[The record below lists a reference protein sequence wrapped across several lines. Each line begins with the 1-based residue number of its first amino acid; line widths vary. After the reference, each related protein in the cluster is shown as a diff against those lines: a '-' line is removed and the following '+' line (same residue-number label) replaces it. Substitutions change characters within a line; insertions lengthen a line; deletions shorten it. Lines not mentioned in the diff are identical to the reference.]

1 METQE
6 NKINPEN
13 NEIQNIPKEEI
24 KSNSQEQNNNIKA
37 FTKPTERLKTK
48 DVTNVKG
55 DHFEDYKLS
64 PELLKGIYEKG
75 YDTPSPVQEEV
86 IPVALERKNIIA
98 RAKNGTGKTGSFV
111 IPILQLIKTNMN
123 NINSIQALIL
133 VPTRELALQISSTV
147 KEIGKYLNVQ
157 CMVSTGGTNL
167 KEDIHRLRN
176 QTAPVHVVVG
186 TPGRVLDLSYKGIM
200 NLSKCSILVLD
211 EADKLLS
218 KDFQKTVENI
228 IKNLPSLK
236 QTMLFSATFPL
247 DVRNFQQKYMSNSV
261 LKNLMEELTLFG
273 VTQYYTYI
281 EEKLKLNC
289 LHTLF
294 QKLEIN
300 QAIIF
305 CNTTKRVKLLAKKV
319 FEMGMSC
326 FFIHA
331 QMDQQ
336 ERNKVFHDFRNNA
349 CRCLVST
356 DLMTRG
362 IDIPNVNVVFNFD
375 FPKNSETYL
384 HRIGRSGRFGHLGI
398 AISFVTDD
406 DVKNYY
412 TIKKELD
419 TDIEPMPQNIDRN
432 KYAI

>member
-1 METQE
+1 
-6 NKINPEN
+6 
-13 NEIQNIPKEEI
+13 
-24 KSNSQEQNNNIKA
+24 
-37 FTKPTERLKTK
+37 
-48 DVTNVKG
+48 
-55 DHFEDYKLS
+55 
-64 PELLKGIYEKG
+64 
-75 YDTPSPVQEEV
+75 
-86 IPVALERKNIIA
+86 
-98 RAKNGTGKTGSFV
+98 V
-111 IPILQLIKTNMN
+111 IPIIQLIKTDKKNGN
-123 NINSIQALIL
+123 AIQALIL

-157 CMVSTGGTNL
+157 CMVSTGGTDL

-176 QTAPVHVVVG
+176 QSTPVHVVVG
-186 TPGRVLDLSYKGIM
+186 TPGRVFDLSVKKIM
-200 NLSKCSILVLD
+200 NLSKCGILVLD

-218 KDFQKTVENI
+218 QDFEKTVENI
-228 IKNLPSLK
+228 ITKLPY
-236 QTMLFSATFPL
+236 QRQIMLFSATFPS
-247 DVRNFQQKYMSNSV
+247 DVRKFQEKYMPNSV
-261 LKNLMEELTLFG
+261 MKNLMKELTLLG
-273 VTQYYTYI
+273 ITQYYTYI

-305 CNTTKRVKLLAKKV
+305 CNATIRVKLLAKKV
-319 FEMGMSC
+319 MEMGMSC

-331 QMDQQ
+331 KMDQQ

-362 IDIPNVNVVFNFD
+362 IDVPNVNVVINFD

-406 DVKNYY
+406 DLKNYY

-419 TDIEPMPQNIDRN
+419 TDIDPMPQNIDRD

>member
-1 METQE
+1 
-6 NKINPEN
+6 
-13 NEIQNIPKEEI
+13 
-24 KSNSQEQNNNIKA
+24 
-37 FTKPTERLKTK
+37 
-48 DVTNVKG
+48 
-55 DHFEDYKLS
+55 
-64 PELLKGIYEKG
+64 
-75 YDTPSPVQEEV
+75 
-86 IPVALERKNIIA
+86 
-98 RAKNGTGKTGSFV
+98 
-111 IPILQLIKTNMN
+111 MN

-186 TPGRVLDLSYKGIM
+186 TPGRVMDLSYKGIM
-200 NLSKCSILVLD
+200 NLSKCNILVLD

-218 KDFQKTVENI
+218 KDFEKTVENI
-228 IKNLPSLK
+228 IKNLPALR
-236 QTMLFSATFPL
+236 QIMLFSATFPL
-247 DVRNFQQKYMSNSV
+247 DVRNFQQKYMKNAIM
-261 LKNLMEELTLFG
+261 KNLMEELTLFG

-331 QMDQQ
+331 GMEQQ

-362 IDIPNVNVVFNFD
+362 IDITNVNVVFNFD
-375 FPKNSETYL
+375 FPKSSETYL

-419 TDIEPMPQNIDRN
+419 TEIEPMPQNIDKN

>member
-1 METQE
+1 M
-6 NKINPEN
+6 
-13 NEIQNIPKEEI
+13 
-24 KSNSQEQNNNIKA
+24 
-37 FTKPTERLKTK
+37 
-48 DVTNVKG
+48 
-55 DHFEDYKLS
+55 
-64 PELLKGIYEKG
+64 
-75 YDTPSPVQEEV
+75 
-86 IPVALERKNIIA
+86 
-98 RAKNGTGKTGSFV
+98 
-111 IPILQLIKTNMN
+111 IPIIQLIKTDKKNGN
-123 NINSIQALIL
+123 AIQALIL

-157 CMVSTGGTNL
+157 CMVSTGGTDL

-176 QTAPVHVVVG
+176 LSTPVHVVVG
-186 TPGRVLDLSYKGIM
+186 TPGRVFDLSVKKIM
-200 NLSKCSILVLD
+200 NLSKCGIIVLD

-218 KDFQKTVENI
+218 QDFEKTVENI
-228 IKNLPSLK
+228 IKRLPH
-236 QTMLFSATFPL
+236 QRQIMLFSATFPS
-247 DVRNFQQKYMSNSV
+247 DVRKFQEKYMPNSV
-261 LKNLMEELTLFG
+261 MKNLMKELTLLG
-273 VTQYYTYI
+273 ITQYYTYI

-305 CNTTKRVKLLAKKV
+305 CNATIRVKLLAKKV
-319 FEMGMSC
+319 MEMGMSC

-331 QMDQQ
+331 KMDQQ

-362 IDIPNVNVVFNFD
+362 IDIPNVNVVINFD

-406 DVKNYY
+406 DLKNYY

-419 TDIEPMPQNIDRN
+419 TDIDPMPQNIDRD

>member
-1 METQE
+1 M
-6 NKINPEN
+6 
-13 NEIQNIPKEEI
+13 IPI
-24 KSNSQEQNNNIKA
+24 A
-37 FTKPTERLKTK
+37 LMGK
-48 DVTNVKG
+48 D
-55 DHFEDYKLS
+55 
-64 PELLKGIYEKG
+64 
-75 YDTPSPVQEEV
+75 
-86 IPVALERKNIIA
+86 IIA

-111 IPILQLIKTNMN
+111 IPILEKI
-123 NINSIQALIL
+123 NINQKYVQSLIL
-133 VPTRELALQISSTV
+133 VPTRELALQTSATIR
-147 KEIGKYLNVQ
+147 EIGKYLNVQ
-157 CMVSTGGTNL
+157 CMITTGGTNL
-167 KEDIHRLRN
+167 KDDIYRLYN
-176 QTAPVHVVVG
+176 PVQILVG
-186 TPGRVLDLSYKGIM
+186 TPGRVFDLANKGALDLS
-200 NLSKCSILVLD
+200 KCGILVLD

-218 KDFQKTVENI
+218 QDFHKVLENI
-228 IKNLPSLK
+228 LNFLPSK
-236 QTMLFSATFPL
+236 RQIMLFSATFPL
-247 DVRNFQQKYMSNSV
+247 NVKSFKDKYLKNAI

-300 QAIIF
+300 QTIIF
-305 CNTTKRVKLLAKKV
+305 CNTTKRVKLLAKKII
-319 FEMGMSC
+319 EMGMSC

-331 QMDQQ
+331 GMEQQ

-362 IDIPNVNVVFNFD
+362 IDVPNVNVVFNFD
-375 FPKNSETYL
+375 FPKSSETYL

-406 DVKNYY
+406 DLKNYY

-419 TDIEPMPQNIDRN
+419 TDIDPIPQNIDRS